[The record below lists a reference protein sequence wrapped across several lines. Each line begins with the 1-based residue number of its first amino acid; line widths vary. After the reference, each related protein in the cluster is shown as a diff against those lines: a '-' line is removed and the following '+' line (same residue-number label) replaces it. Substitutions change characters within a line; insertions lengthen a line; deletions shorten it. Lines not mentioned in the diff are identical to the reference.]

1 MQNDYCK
8 QDQHIFNLNQKQQTI
23 DNIIDIRQT
32 SLNKLSIWHLNVN
45 ASSNNVIKSYLSFL
59 NDSWSSVVMLFL
71 DERKIGESCLDLQ
84 LQLKNYQLHFLQWHG
99 HEKSEEK
106 SGKIS

>member
-1 MQNDYCK
+1 MI
-8 QDQHIFNLNQKQQTI
+8 HENL
-23 DNIIDIRQT
+23 
-32 SLNKLSIWHLNVN
+32 V
-45 ASSNNVIKSYLSFL
+45 VIL
-59 NDSWSSVVMLFL
+59 LF